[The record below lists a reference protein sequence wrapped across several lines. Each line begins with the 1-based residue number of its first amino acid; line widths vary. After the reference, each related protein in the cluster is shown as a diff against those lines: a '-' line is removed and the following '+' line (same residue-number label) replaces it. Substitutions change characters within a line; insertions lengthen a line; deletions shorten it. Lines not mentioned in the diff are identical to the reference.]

1 MSESKTNE
9 LGNIQKVRIPELEFL
24 YIEIPND
31 IESQSSAWPR
41 FESAFPSLTGRKMYG
56 LNYEN
61 KGIYRVCSLVL
72 DIDKEERYGLEKFEF
87 EGGQYVRLR
96 LKYEPPILF
105 EKIGPAYDL
114 LISKYKEF
122 INYDRPIIEQYKSR
136 NVLDILIPINEM

>member
-1 MSESKTNE
+1 MDANETNE
-9 LGNIQKVRIPELEFL
+9 LGNVQKVYIPRMEFL
-24 YIEIPND
+24 YNEIPND
-31 IESQSSAWPR
+31 VESQKKAWPR

-61 KGIYRVCSLVL
+61 TGTYRVCSLVL
-72 DIDKEERYGLEKFEF
+72 DIDKGEQYELDKFEF

-114 LISKYKEF
+114 LMSKYNEI

-136 NVLDILIPINEM
+136 DVLDILIPINEM